1 MYFDFRKN
9 DVLFYLYTH
18 KEEVSMVRKI
28 SLGLVGILGL
38 FLIGLAVT
46 YLATMPGPLPQGSDS
61 EEWLQGGPF
70 VVGSYDF
77 VLVDE
82 SRVTM
87 ANGDAP
93 GISNRT
99 FPTTIWY
106 PEKGEG
112 DYPLVIHSH
121 GFVSERTD
129 LAYIAELLASH
140 GYVVAAANYPLTAG
154 GTPGGPNADDLVNQ
168 PTDVSFLIDS
178 LLQLSGSDKP
188 FAGELD
194 PSRIALMGYSLGGMT
209 TTLATYHPRLRDER
223 VAAAISIAGLST
235 GLVSKFYETTDV
247 PFMMIAGTFD
257 ALIDFEYNAALIPQ
271 QVQNSVLIEIEGGTH
286 LGFSSISEPWLRLMN
301 HPDGLGCTAVL
312 SNLSSDP
319 KAPFIPLGDE
329 SDGIILDADIP
340 AVCAKMPSEKA
351 LHPARQQMVTSIA
364 ALSFF
369 EFVFNGDPAKRQA
382 AYEQLSSAL
391 PADMTEATFINAY

>member
-1 MYFDFRKN
+1 
-9 DVLFYLYTH
+9 
-18 KEEVSMVRKI
+18 MVRKI
-28 SLGLVGILGL
+28 TLGLVGIGGL
-38 FLIGLAVT
+38 LFIGLAVT
-46 YLATMPGPLPQGSDS
+46 YLVTMPEPLPQDS
-61 EEWLQGGPF
+61 ASEKWLQGGPF
-70 VVGSYDF
+70 VVGHYDF

-82 SRVTM
+82 SRETM

-93 GISNRT
+93 RLSNRT
-99 FPTTIWY
+99 FPTSVWY
-106 PEKGEG
+106 PENGEG
-112 DYPLVIHSH
+112 NYPLVIHSH

-154 GTPGGPNADDLVNQ
+154 GTPGDPNADDLVNQ
-168 PTDVSFLIDS
+168 PSDVTFLIDS

-194 PSRIALMGYSLGGMT
+194 PSRIALMGYSLGGIT

-223 VAAAISIAGLST
+223 VAAAISIAGPSA

-247 PFMMIAGTFD
+247 PFMMIAGTLD
-257 ALIDFEYNAALIPQ
+257 ALIDFEYNAAVIPQ
-271 QVQNSVLIEIEGGTH
+271 RVHNSVLIEIEGGSH
-286 LGFSSISEPWLRLMN
+286 LGFGSISEPWLRLMN

-312 SNLSSDP
+312 SNLGSDP
-319 KAPFIPLGDE
+319 NAAFVALGDA
-329 SDGIILDADIP
+329 SDGIVLNANIP
-340 AVCAKMPSEKA
+340 EVCATMPSEKA

-369 EFVFNGDPAKRQA
+369 EFVFNEDPAKRQA
-382 AYEQLSSAL
+382 AYEQLSNDL
-391 PADMTEATFINAY
+391 PTDMSEAKFTTASQP

>member
-1 MYFDFRKN
+1 
-9 DVLFYLYTH
+9 
-18 KEEVSMVRKI
+18 MVRKI
-28 SLGLVGILGL
+28 ALGLAGVLGL
-38 FLIGLAVT
+38 LLIGLAVT
-46 YLATMPGPLPQGSDS
+46 YLVTMPLSLPKDSSS

-70 VVGSYDF
+70 AVGFSDF

-82 SRVTM
+82 SRETM

-93 GISNRT
+93 ELSNRT
-99 FPTTIWY
+99 FPTSVWY
-106 PEKGEG
+106 PENGEG
-112 DYPLVIHSH
+112 NYPLVIHSH

-129 LAYIAELLASH
+129 LAYVAELLASH

-194 PSRIALMGYSLGGMT
+194 PSRIALMGYSLGGIT
-209 TTLATYHPRLRDER
+209 TTLATYHPRLRDPR
-223 VAAAISIAGLST
+223 VAAAISIAGPSA
-235 GLVSKFYETTDV
+235 GLVSEFYETTDV
-247 PFMMIAGTFD
+247 PFMMIAGTLD
-257 ALIDFEYNAALIPQ
+257 ALINFEYNAAVIPKR
-271 QVQNSVLIEIEGGTH
+271 VQNSVLIGIEGGTH
-286 LGFSSISEPWLRLMN
+286 LGFGSISEPWLRLMN

-312 SNLSSDP
+312 SNLGSDP
-319 KAPFIPLGDE
+319 NVAFVALGDE
-329 SDGIILDADIP
+329 SDGIVLDSDTP
-340 AVCAKMPSEKA
+340 ALCETMPIEKA

-369 EFVFNGDPAKRQA
+369 EFVFNKDPAKRQA
-382 AYEQLSSAL
+382 AYEQLSNTL
-391 PADMTEATFINAY
+391 PADMSEAKFSADPIKFLRE

>member
-1 MYFDFRKN
+1 
-9 DVLFYLYTH
+9 
-18 KEEVSMVRKI
+18 MVRKI
-28 SLGLVGILGL
+28 TLGLVGIGGL
-38 FLIGLAVT
+38 LFIGLAVT
-46 YLATMPGPLPQGSDS
+46 YLATMPEPLPQDS
-61 EEWLQGGPF
+61 ASEQWLQGGPF
-70 VVGSYDF
+70 IVGHYDF

-82 SRVTM
+82 SRETM

-93 GISNRT
+93 RLSNRT
-99 FPTTIWY
+99 FPTSVWY
-106 PEKGEG
+106 PENGEG
-112 DYPLVIHSH
+112 NYPLVIHSH

-154 GTPGGPNADDLVNQ
+154 GAPGDPNADDLVNQ
-168 PTDVSFLIDS
+168 PSDVTFLIDS

-194 PSRIALMGYSLGGMT
+194 PSRIALMGYSLGGIT

-223 VAAAISIAGLST
+223 VAAAISIAGPSA

-247 PFMMIAGTFD
+247 PFMMIAGTLD
-257 ALIDFEYNAALIPQ
+257 ALIDFEYNAAVIPQ
-271 QVQNSVLIEIEGGTH
+271 RVHNSVLIEIEGGTH
-286 LGFSSISEPWLRLMN
+286 LGFGSISEPWLRLMN

-312 SNLSSDP
+312 SNLGSDP
-319 KAPFIPLGDE
+319 NAAFVALGDA
-329 SDGIILDADIP
+329 SDGIVLNANIP
-340 AVCAKMPSEKA
+340 EVCATMPSEKA

-369 EFVFNGDPAKRQA
+369 EFVFNEDPAKRQA
-382 AYEQLSSAL
+382 AYEQLSNAL
-391 PADMTEATFINAY
+391 PTDMSEAKVTTAS

>member
-1 MYFDFRKN
+1 
-9 DVLFYLYTH
+9 
-18 KEEVSMVRKI
+18 MVRKI
-28 SLGLVGILGL
+28 TLGLVGIGGL
-38 FLIGLAVT
+38 LFIGLAVT
-46 YLATMPGPLPQGSDS
+46 YLVTMPEPLPQDS
-61 EEWLQGGPF
+61 ASEKWLQGGPF
-70 VVGSYDF
+70 VVGHYDF

-82 SRVTM
+82 SRETM

-93 GISNRT
+93 RLSNRT
-99 FPTTIWY
+99 FPTSVWY
-106 PEKGEG
+106 PENGEG
-112 DYPLVIHSH
+112 NYPLVIHSH

-154 GTPGGPNADDLVNQ
+154 GTPGDPNADDLVNQ
-168 PTDVSFLIDS
+168 PSDVTFLIDS

-194 PSRIALMGYSLGGMT
+194 PSRIALMGYSLGGIT

-223 VAAAISIAGLST
+223 VAAAISIAGPSA

-247 PFMMIAGTFD
+247 PFMMIAGTLD
-257 ALIDFEYNAALIPQ
+257 ALIDFEYNAAVIPQ
-271 QVQNSVLIEIEGGTH
+271 RVHNSVLIEIEGGTH
-286 LGFSSISEPWLRLMN
+286 LGFGSISEPWLRLMN

-312 SNLSSDP
+312 SNLGSDP
-319 KAPFIPLGDE
+319 NAAFVALGDA
-329 SDGIILDADIP
+329 SDGIVLDANIP
-340 AVCAKMPSEKA
+340 EVCATMPSEKA

-369 EFVFNGDPAKRQA
+369 EFVFNEDPAKRQA
-382 AYEQLSSAL
+382 AYEQLSNAL
-391 PADMTEATFINAY
+391 PTDMSEAKFTTASQP

>member
-1 MYFDFRKN
+1 
-9 DVLFYLYTH
+9 
-18 KEEVSMVRKI
+18 MVRKI
-28 SLGLVGILGL
+28 TLGLVGIGGL
-38 FLIGLAVT
+38 LFIGLAVT
-46 YLATMPGPLPQGSDS
+46 YLVTMPEPLPQDS
-61 EEWLQGGPF
+61 ASEKWLQGGPF
-70 VVGSYDF
+70 VVGHYDF

-82 SRVTM
+82 SRETM

-93 GISNRT
+93 RLSNRT
-99 FPTTIWY
+99 FPTSVWY
-106 PEKGEG
+106 PENGEG
-112 DYPLVIHSH
+112 NYPLVIHSH

-154 GTPGGPNADDLVNQ
+154 GTPGDPNADDLVNQ
-168 PTDVSFLIDS
+168 PSDVTFLIDS

-194 PSRIALMGYSLGGMT
+194 PSRIALMGYSLGGIT

-223 VAAAISIAGLST
+223 VAAAISIAGPSA

-247 PFMMIAGTFD
+247 PFMMIAGTLD
-257 ALIDFEYNAALIPQ
+257 ALIDFEYNAAVIPQ
-271 QVQNSVLIEIEGGTH
+271 RVHNSVLIEIEGGSH
-286 LGFSSISEPWLRLMN
+286 LGFGSISEPWLRLMN

-312 SNLSSDP
+312 SNLGSDP
-319 KAPFIPLGDE
+319 NAAFVALGDA
-329 SDGIILDADIP
+329 SDGIVLDANIP
-340 AVCAKMPSEKA
+340 EVCATMPSEKA

-369 EFVFNGDPAKRQA
+369 EFVFNEDPAKRQA
-382 AYEQLSSAL
+382 AYEQLSNAL
-391 PADMTEATFINAY
+391 PTDMSEAKFTTASQP

>member
-1 MYFDFRKN
+1 
-9 DVLFYLYTH
+9 
-18 KEEVSMVRKI
+18 MVRKI
-28 SLGLVGILGL
+28 TLGLVGIGGL
-38 FLIGLAVT
+38 LFIGLAVT
-46 YLATMPGPLPQGSDS
+46 YLVTMPEPLPQDS
-61 EEWLQGGPF
+61 ASEKWLQGGPF
-70 VVGSYDF
+70 VVGHYDF

-82 SRVTM
+82 SRETM

-93 GISNRT
+93 RLSNRT
-99 FPTTIWY
+99 FPTSVWY
-106 PEKGEG
+106 PENGEG
-112 DYPLVIHSH
+112 NYPLVIHSH

-154 GTPGGPNADDLVNQ
+154 GTPGDPNADDLVNQ
-168 PTDVSFLIDS
+168 PSDVTFLIDS

-194 PSRIALMGYSLGGMT
+194 PSRIALMGYSLGGIT

-223 VAAAISIAGLST
+223 VAAAISIAGPSA

-247 PFMMIAGTFD
+247 PFMMIAGTLD
-257 ALIDFEYNAALIPQ
+257 ALIDFEYNAAVIPQ
-271 QVQNSVLIEIEGGTH
+271 RVHNSVLIEIEGGSH
-286 LGFSSISEPWLRLMN
+286 LGFGSISEPWLRLMN

-312 SNLSSDP
+312 SNLGSDP
-319 KAPFIPLGDE
+319 NAAFVALGDA
-329 SDGIILDADIP
+329 SDGIVLNANIP
-340 AVCAKMPSEKA
+340 EVCATMPSEKA

-369 EFVFNGDPAKRQA
+369 EFVFNEDPAKRQA
-382 AYEQLSSAL
+382 AYEQLSNAL
-391 PADMTEATFINAY
+391 PTDMSEAKFTTASQP

>member
-1 MYFDFRKN
+1 
-9 DVLFYLYTH
+9 
-18 KEEVSMVRKI
+18 MVRKI
-28 SLGLVGILGL
+28 TLGLVGIGGL
-38 FLIGLAVT
+38 LFIGLAVT
-46 YLATMPGPLPQGSDS
+46 YLVTMPEPLPQDS
-61 EEWLQGGPF
+61 ASEKWLQGGPF
-70 VVGSYDF
+70 VVGHYDF

-82 SRVTM
+82 SRETM

-93 GISNRT
+93 RLSNRT
-99 FPTTIWY
+99 FPTSVWY
-106 PEKGEG
+106 PENGEG
-112 DYPLVIHSH
+112 NYPLVIHSH

-154 GTPGGPNADDLVNQ
+154 GTPGDPNVDDLVNQ
-168 PTDVSFLIDS
+168 PSDVTFLIDS

-194 PSRIALMGYSLGGMT
+194 PSRIALMGYSLGGIT

-223 VAAAISIAGLST
+223 VAAAISIAGPSA

-247 PFMMIAGTFD
+247 PFMMIAGTLD
-257 ALIDFEYNAALIPQ
+257 ALIDFEYNAAVIPQ
-271 QVQNSVLIEIEGGTH
+271 RVHNSVLIEIEGGTH
-286 LGFSSISEPWLRLMN
+286 LGFGSISEPWLRLMN

-312 SNLSSDP
+312 SNLGSDP
-319 KAPFIPLGDE
+319 NAAFVALGDA
-329 SDGIILDADIP
+329 SDGIVLNANIP
-340 AVCAKMPSEKA
+340 EVCATMPSEKA

-369 EFVFNGDPAKRQA
+369 EFVFNEDPAKRQA
-382 AYEQLSSAL
+382 AYEQLSNAL
-391 PADMTEATFINAY
+391 PTDMSEAKFTTASQP

>member
-1 MYFDFRKN
+1 
-9 DVLFYLYTH
+9 
-18 KEEVSMVRKI
+18 MVRKI
-28 SLGLVGILGL
+28 TLGLVGIGGL
-38 FLIGLAVT
+38 LFIGLAVT
-46 YLATMPGPLPQGSDS
+46 YLVTMPEPLPQDS
-61 EEWLQGGPF
+61 ASEKWLQGGPF
-70 VVGSYDF
+70 VVGHYDF

-82 SRVTM
+82 SRETM

-93 GISNRT
+93 RLSNRT
-99 FPTTIWY
+99 FPTSVWY
-106 PEKGEG
+106 PENGEG
-112 DYPLVIHSH
+112 NYPLVIHSH

-154 GTPGGPNADDLVNQ
+154 GTPGDPNADDLVNQ
-168 PTDVSFLIDS
+168 PSDVTFLIDS

-194 PSRIALMGYSLGGMT
+194 PSRIALMGYSLGGIT

-223 VAAAISIAGLST
+223 VAAAISIAGPSA

-247 PFMMIAGTFD
+247 PFMMIAGTLD
-257 ALIDFEYNAALIPQ
+257 ALIDFEYNAAVIPQ
-271 QVQNSVLIEIEGGTH
+271 RVHNSVLIEIEGGSH
-286 LGFSSISEPWLRLMN
+286 LGFGSISEPWLRLMN

-312 SNLSSDP
+312 SNLGSDP
-319 KAPFIPLGDE
+319 NAAFVALGDA
-329 SDGIILDADIP
+329 SDGIVLNANIP
-340 AVCAKMPSEKA
+340 EVCATMPSEKA

-369 EFVFNGDPAKRQA
+369 EFVFNEDPAKRQA
-382 AYEQLSSAL
+382 AYEQLSNAL
-391 PADMTEATFINAY
+391 PTDMSEAKVTTAS

>member
-1 MYFDFRKN
+1 
-9 DVLFYLYTH
+9 
-18 KEEVSMVRKI
+18 MVRKI
-28 SLGLVGILGL
+28 TLCLVGILGL
-38 FLIGLAVT
+38 LLIGLAIT
-46 YLATMPGPLPQGSDS
+46 YLVTMPEPLPQDSDS

-70 VVGSYDF
+70 VVGFSDF

-82 SRVTM
+82 SRETM

-93 GISNRT
+93 GLSNRT
-99 FPTTIWY
+99 FPTSVWY
-106 PEKGEG
+106 PENGEG
-112 DYPLVIHSH
+112 NYPLVIHSH

-129 LAYIAELLASH
+129 LAYVAELLASH
-140 GYVVAAANYPLTAG
+140 GYVVAAANYPLTTG

-168 PTDVSFLIDS
+168 PTDISFLIDS

-194 PSRIALMGYSLGGMT
+194 PSRIALMGYSLGGIT

-223 VAAAISIAGLST
+223 VAAAISIAGPSA

-247 PFMMIAGTFD
+247 PFMMIAGTLD
-257 ALIDFEYNAALIPQ
+257 ALIDFEYNAAIIPER
-271 QVQNSVLIEIEGGTH
+271 VQNSVLMGIEGGTH
-286 LGFSSISEPWLRLMN
+286 LGFGSISEPWLRLMN

-312 SNLSSDP
+312 SRLSSDP
-319 KAPFIPLGDE
+319 NAAFVALGDE
-329 SDGIILDADIP
+329 SDGIVLDSDIP
-340 AVCAKMPSEKA
+340 GVCETIPSEKA

-364 ALSFF
+364 TLSFF
-369 EFVFNGDPAKRQA
+369 EFVFNEDPAKRQA

-391 PADMTEATFINAY
+391 PADMGEAKFSTLSKP

>member
-1 MYFDFRKN
+1 
-9 DVLFYLYTH
+9 
-18 KEEVSMVRKI
+18 MVRKI
-28 SLGLVGILGL
+28 TLGLVGIGGL
-38 FLIGLAVT
+38 LFIGLAVT
-46 YLATMPGPLPQGSDS
+46 YLVTMPEPLPQDS
-61 EEWLQGGPF
+61 ASEKWLQGGPF
-70 VVGSYDF
+70 VVGHYDF

-82 SRVTM
+82 SRETM

-93 GISNRT
+93 RLSNRT
-99 FPTTIWY
+99 FPTSVWY
-106 PEKGEG
+106 PENGEG
-112 DYPLVIHSH
+112 NYPLVIHSH

-154 GTPGGPNADDLVNQ
+154 GTPGDPNVDDLVNQ
-168 PTDVSFLIDS
+168 PSDVTFLIDS

-194 PSRIALMGYSLGGMT
+194 PSRIALMGYSLGGIT

-223 VAAAISIAGLST
+223 VAAAISIAGPSA

-247 PFMMIAGTFD
+247 PFMMIAGTLD
-257 ALIDFEYNAALIPQ
+257 ALIDFEYNAAVIPQ
-271 QVQNSVLIEIEGGTH
+271 RVHNSVLIEIEGGTH
-286 LGFSSISEPWLRLMN
+286 LGFGSISEPWLRLMN

-312 SNLSSDP
+312 SNLGSDP
-319 KAPFIPLGDE
+319 NAAFVALGDA
-329 SDGIILDADIP
+329 SDGIVLDANIP
-340 AVCAKMPSEKA
+340 EVCATMPSEKA

-369 EFVFNGDPAKRQA
+369 EFVFNEDPAKRQA
-382 AYEQLSSAL
+382 AYEQLSNAL
-391 PADMTEATFINAY
+391 PTDMSEAKFTTASQP

>member
-1 MYFDFRKN
+1 
-9 DVLFYLYTH
+9 
-18 KEEVSMVRKI
+18 MVRKI
-28 SLGLVGILGL
+28 TLGLVGIGGL
-38 FLIGLAVT
+38 LFIGLAVT
-46 YLATMPGPLPQGSDS
+46 YLVTMPEPLPQDS
-61 EEWLQGGPF
+61 ASEKWLQGGPF
-70 VVGSYDF
+70 VVGHYDF

-82 SRVTM
+82 SRETM

-93 GISNRT
+93 RLSNRT
-99 FPTTIWY
+99 FPTSVWY
-106 PEKGEG
+106 PENGEG
-112 DYPLVIHSH
+112 NYPLVIHSH

-154 GTPGGPNADDLVNQ
+154 GAPGDPNADDLVNQ
-168 PTDVSFLIDS
+168 PSDVTFLIDS

-194 PSRIALMGYSLGGMT
+194 PSRIALMGYSLGGIT

-223 VAAAISIAGLST
+223 VAAAISIAGPSA

-247 PFMMIAGTFD
+247 PFMMIAGTLD
-257 ALIDFEYNAALIPQ
+257 ALIDFEYNAAVIPQ
-271 QVQNSVLIEIEGGTH
+271 RVHNSVLIEIEGGTH
-286 LGFSSISEPWLRLMN
+286 LGFGSISEPWLRLMN

-312 SNLSSDP
+312 SNLGSDP
-319 KAPFIPLGDE
+319 NAAFVALGDA
-329 SDGIILDADIP
+329 SDGIVLNANIP
-340 AVCAKMPSEKA
+340 EVCATMPSEKA

-369 EFVFNGDPAKRQA
+369 EFVFNEDPAKRQA
-382 AYEQLSSAL
+382 AYEQLSNDL
-391 PADMTEATFINAY
+391 PTDMSEAKVTTAS

>member
-1 MYFDFRKN
+1 
-9 DVLFYLYTH
+9 
-18 KEEVSMVRKI
+18 MVRKI
-28 SLGLVGILGL
+28 TLGLVGIGGL
-38 FLIGLAVT
+38 LFIGLAVT
-46 YLATMPGPLPQGSDS
+46 YLVTMPEPLPQDS
-61 EEWLQGGPF
+61 ASEKWLQGGPF
-70 VVGSYDF
+70 VVGHYDF

-82 SRVTM
+82 SRETM

-93 GISNRT
+93 RLSNRT
-99 FPTTIWY
+99 FPTSVWY
-106 PEKGEG
+106 PENGEG
-112 DYPLVIHSH
+112 NYPLVIHSH

-154 GTPGGPNADDLVNQ
+154 GTPGDPNADDLVNQ
-168 PTDVSFLIDS
+168 PSDVTFLIDS

-194 PSRIALMGYSLGGMT
+194 PSRIALMGYSLGGIT

-223 VAAAISIAGLST
+223 VAAAISIAGPSA

-247 PFMMIAGTFD
+247 PFMMIAGTLD
-257 ALIDFEYNAALIPQ
+257 ALIDFEYNAAVIPQ
-271 QVQNSVLIEIEGGTH
+271 RVHNSVLIEIEGGTH
-286 LGFSSISEPWLRLMN
+286 LGFGSISEPWLRLMN

-312 SNLSSDP
+312 SNLGSDP
-319 KAPFIPLGDE
+319 NAAFVALGDA
-329 SDGIILDADIP
+329 SDGIVLNANIP
-340 AVCAKMPSEKA
+340 EVCATMPSEKA

-369 EFVFNGDPAKRQA
+369 EFVFNEDPAKRQA
-382 AYEQLSSAL
+382 AYEQLSNAL
-391 PADMTEATFINAY
+391 PTDMSEAKFTTASQP

>member
-1 MYFDFRKN
+1 
-9 DVLFYLYTH
+9 
-18 KEEVSMVRKI
+18 MVRKI
-28 SLGLVGILGL
+28 TLGLVGIGGL
-38 FLIGLAVT
+38 LFIGLAVT
-46 YLATMPGPLPQGSDS
+46 YLVTMPEPLPQDS
-61 EEWLQGGPF
+61 ASEKWLQGGPF
-70 VVGSYDF
+70 VVGHYDF

-82 SRVTM
+82 SRETM

-93 GISNRT
+93 RLSNRT
-99 FPTTIWY
+99 FPTSVWY
-106 PEKGEG
+106 PENGEG
-112 DYPLVIHSH
+112 NYPLVIHSH

-154 GTPGGPNADDLVNQ
+154 GTPGDPNVDDLVNQ
-168 PTDVSFLIDS
+168 PSDVTFLIDS

-194 PSRIALMGYSLGGMT
+194 PSRIALMGYSLGGIT

-223 VAAAISIAGLST
+223 VAAAISIAGPSA

-247 PFMMIAGTFD
+247 PFMMIAGTLD
-257 ALIDFEYNAALIPQ
+257 ALIDFEYNAAVIPQ
-271 QVQNSVLIEIEGGTH
+271 RVHNSVLIEIEGGSH
-286 LGFSSISEPWLRLMN
+286 LGFGSISEPWLRLMN

-312 SNLSSDP
+312 SNLGSDP
-319 KAPFIPLGDE
+319 NAAFVALGDA
-329 SDGIILDADIP
+329 SDGIVLNANIP
-340 AVCAKMPSEKA
+340 EVCATMPSEKA

-369 EFVFNGDPAKRQA
+369 EFVFNEDPAKRQA
-382 AYEQLSSAL
+382 AYEQLSNAL
-391 PADMTEATFINAY
+391 PTDMSEAKVTTAS

>member
-1 MYFDFRKN
+1 
-9 DVLFYLYTH
+9 
-18 KEEVSMVRKI
+18 MVRKI
-28 SLGLVGILGL
+28 TLGLVGIGGL
-38 FLIGLAVT
+38 LFIGLAVT
-46 YLATMPGPLPQGSDS
+46 YLVTMPEPLPQDS
-61 EEWLQGGPF
+61 ASEKWLQGGPF
-70 VVGSYDF
+70 VVGHYDF

-82 SRVTM
+82 SRETM

-93 GISNRT
+93 RLSNRT
-99 FPTTIWY
+99 FPTSVWY
-106 PEKGEG
+106 PENGEG
-112 DYPLVIHSH
+112 NYPLVIHSH

-154 GTPGGPNADDLVNQ
+154 GTPGDPNVDDLVNQ
-168 PTDVSFLIDS
+168 PSDVTFLIDS

-194 PSRIALMGYSLGGMT
+194 PSRIALMGYSLGGIT

-223 VAAAISIAGLST
+223 VAAAISIAGPSA

-247 PFMMIAGTFD
+247 PFMMIAGTLD
-257 ALIDFEYNAALIPQ
+257 ALIDFEYNAAVIPQ
-271 QVQNSVLIEIEGGTH
+271 RVHNSVLIEIEGGSH
-286 LGFSSISEPWLRLMN
+286 LGFGSISEPWLRLMN

-312 SNLSSDP
+312 SNLGSDP
-319 KAPFIPLGDE
+319 NAAFVALGDA
-329 SDGIILDADIP
+329 SDGIVLNANIP
-340 AVCAKMPSEKA
+340 EVCATMPSEKA

-369 EFVFNGDPAKRQA
+369 EFVFNEDPAKRQA
-382 AYEQLSSAL
+382 AYEQLSNAL
-391 PADMTEATFINAY
+391 PTDMSEAKFTTASQP